1 MGGTLDLDFGL
12 GGINQVV
19 PRMIQE
25 QNKLHGVETQLL
37 VPSASKY
44 RTNLGFICHSTTN
57 LETIEKTIV
66 NTFKPDLAV
75 FHGLYIKEYIKL
87 SQLFDRLS
95 IPYAIVPHGGFSRVV
110 QGKGRLKK
118 TVANHLFFRKFISKA
133 SAILFL
139 TEGERQ
145 NSFFHH
151 DKAFIAPNGIDSVQT
166 PNFGHYAAITSG
178 FKSFLMIALW
188 YSLGGLSLRLP

>member
-1 MGGTLDLDFGL
+1 MLRVLHVADLGFGL
-12 GGINQVV
+12 GGISQVV

-75 FHGLYIKEYIKL
+75 FMVSTSGIY
-87 SQLFDRLS
+87 QTVTAFDCLS
-95 IPYAIVPHGGFSRVV
+95 IPYDCSTWRFSSCQRERST
-110 QGKGRLKK
+110 QR
-118 TVANHLFFRKFISKA
+118 RW
-133 SAILFL
+133 L
-139 TEGERQ
+139 TTS
-145 NSFFHH
+145 SF
-151 DKAFIAPNGIDSVQT
+151 G
-166 PNFGHYAAITSG
+166 
-178 FKSFLMIALW
+178 
-188 YSLGGLSLRLP
+188 SL